1 MSRYD
6 LRFEMDSLYA
16 YLLDQYGIELDH
28 EDMEKIR
35 KFVYMKPMENGQYTD
50 YVNAKLLDK
59 GI

>member
-1 MSRYD
+1 MNRYD

-16 YLLDQYGIELDH
+16 YLLDQYGIKLDH

-50 YVNAKLLDK
+50 YVNALN
-59 GI
+59 

>member
-1 MSRYD
+1 MTRYD

-16 YLLDQYGIELDH
+16 YLLKKFDIDLSH

-50 YVNAKLLDK
+50 YVNALNK
-59 GI
+59 